1 MMKHSF
7 RDWISENICE
17 ENQELLKEIL
27 EFGLC
32 DKKSHQ
38 FFFHMYL
45 INRISR
51 DLAIDFKT
59 LYHETKFILKCN
71 DSPYSLIFF
80 AAFTVSLKI
89 YDGNIKDLVDE
100 LMELAGD
107 TYPYIQEGIERSEK
121 R

>member
-1 MMKHSF
+1 MEHSF
-7 RDWISENICE
+7 RDWIAENTCE
-17 ENQELLKEIL
+17 ENQELIKEIL

-45 INRISR
+45 VNRLSR

-59 LYHETKFILKCN
+59 LHHETAYILKYN
-71 DSPYSLIFF
+71 DTPYSLIFF
-80 AAFTVSLKI
+80 AVFTVSLKI
-89 YDGNIKDLVDE
+89 YGGENIKDLVEE
-100 LMELAGD
+100 LMALSGD
-107 TYPYIQEGIERSEK
+107 TYPYIQEGRERSEK